1 MRTIRNSILLNLAVC
16 IFLGVFELAD
26 SFQPNRPISPKITQN
41 NPKETPWSKK
51 VIRKWKNNDEILEY
65 DGSAR
70 GSRLQMSSNIGD
82 DGDDSD
88 STSLL
93 RFSAF
98 AGVGALYW
106 YLLVLGAAAKANG
119 LPVPDFIPMV
129 PGWPVSDADLAPVL
143 EDSFHFFYLS
153 DLLQNP
159 DAPYVSPPRLAIFNL
174 VEAWIFAML
183 PALWRDSN
191 RRLPRPVLLVSWLAL
206 GINLT
211 NAFLA
216 PYLALTELRGD
227 DENEDTPV
235 QKNSIISGI
244 FAAIAIAV
252 VGHAAIE
259 SLTVATKTDWAEFIQ
274 LAKTDRSYLA
284 FCVDPIL
291 FAFFQPLLLARIKKQ
306 SDPKDYI
313 PFVGLMIWL
322 LSGETEQ

>member
-1 MRTIRNSILLNLAVC
+1 MRTIRNSILLNLVVSC
-16 IFLGVFELAD
+16 CLGAFDLAEA
-26 SFQPNRPISPKITQN
+26 FQQARPISKT
-41 NPKETPWSKK
+41 NPQKNLDEVPWSKK
-51 VIRKWKNNDEILEY
+51 SRWNFNNSDESFEY
-65 DGSAR
+65 N
-70 GSRLQMSSNIGD
+70 RLGRDSHRQMSSNI
-82 DGDDSD
+82 DGDGNGADSKN
-88 STSLL
+88 LL
-93 RFSAF
+93 RFSLF

-119 LPVPDFIPMV
+119 LPVPEFIPMV

-183 PALWRDSN
+183 PALWRDGN
-191 RRLPRPVLLVSWLAL
+191 RRLPRPILLISWLAL

-216 PYLALTELRGD
+216 PYLALTELR
-227 DENEDTPV
+227 ENENEEAPIE
-235 QKNSIISGI
+235 KNPIISGI

-252 VGHAAIE
+252 VGHAATE
-259 SLTVATKTDWAEFIQ
+259 SITVATNTDWAEFIQ

-284 FCVDPIL
+284 FCIDPIL
-291 FAFFQPLLLARIKKQ
+291 FAVFQPLLLARIKKE
-306 SDPKDYI
+306 SDPQDYI

-322 LSGETEQ
+322 LSEEKEE